1 MKNYRT
7 FLTENDEYKDPL
19 SDKKFI
25 SELTKLLSKLGMED
39 IELDGNDLSFVNPTH
54 LDTGPIGKPKGADKI
69 EKLIQ
74 KFGYDDD
81 EFLIRSSLIKIPD
94 EYIAEN
100 VMFQNNYGSED
111 TDKIAAYSDMS
122 PEQRKEL
129 DDYCKM
135 KFGNQFINCSYEE
148 QSTARSTIWASK
160 EDPEE
165 IKQQQD
171 RNANF

>member
-7 FLTENDEYKDPL
+7 FLTE
-19 SDKKFI
+19 S
-25 SELTKLLSKLGMED
+25 T
-39 IELDGNDLSFVNPTH
+39 
-54 LDTGPIGKPKGADKI
+54 
-69 EKLIQ
+69 
-74 KFGYDDD
+74 
-81 EFLIRSSLIKIPD
+81 
-94 EYIAEN
+94 
-100 VMFQNNYGSED
+100 MFQNNYGSED